1 MKGTGLHLET
11 AKTGLLFP
19 MNDKLDILKSREI
32 PPSAIRG
39 KDGKFYSVE
48 QGCGVVR
55 NASGKVLSIEAGG
68 GSTLTD
74 GRGANID
81 ANIRPQ

>member
-11 AKTGLLFP
+11 AKTGPLFP

-68 GSTLTD
+68 L
-74 GRGANID
+74 D
-81 ANIRPQ
+81 AHRPARREHRREH